1 MQMASD
7 RLVHWFKL
15 PDNLHGC
22 APEVQGARMVQFGV
36 IELTV
41 NEELTAAKMADSSS
55 HAVAMRTV
63 MLAVRYAR
71 TADRATTVELSLADE
86 TAEQF
91 WAKLNPKVRALLMQA
106 HIKVNT
112 ASQADSEGFLKSC
125 EVSVG

>member
-1 MQMASD
+1 MATD
-7 RLVHWFKL
+7 RLIHWFKL
-15 PDNLHGC
+15 PDNFHGC
-22 APEVQGARMVQFGV
+22 APEVQGVRMVQFGV

-71 TADRATTVELSLADE
+71 SADRAVTAELSLADE
-86 TAEQF
+86 SAEQF
-91 WAKLNPKVRALLMQA
+91 WAKLNPKVRMLLMQA
-106 HIKVNT
+106 HVRVNT
-112 ASQADSEGFLKSC
+112 ATAGDSEDFLKSC

>member
-1 MQMASD
+1 MAID

-15 PDNLHGC
+15 PANLQDC
-22 APEVQGARMVQFGV
+22 APEIQGVRMVQFGV

-41 NEELTAAKMADSSS
+41 NEELTAAKMADNSS

-71 TADRATTVELSLADE
+71 TADRATVVELSLADE
-86 TAEQF
+86 SAELF

-112 ASQADSEGFLKSC
+112 ATQADSEDFLKSC

>member
-1 MQMASD
+1 MAID

-22 APEVQGARMVQFGV
+22 APEVQGVRMVQFGV

-71 TADRATTVELSLADE
+71 SADRAVTAELSLADE
-86 TAEQF
+86 SAEQF
-91 WAKLNPKVRALLMQA
+91 WAKLNPKVRMLLMQA
-106 HIKVNT
+106 HVRVNT
-112 ASQADSEGFLKSC
+112 ATAGDSEDFLKSC